1 MHRRMTCNTDFHGMS
16 TQQPATVSSTKRP
29 RLLRR
34 DMLSEGAIDIFGQE
48 ENHGASSN
56 SGGVLGDVADD
67 TDVLGATYA
76 ESDADADDREIEFYN
91 VPVNQDTNPGL
102 ATPNAIHSVNQKWT
116 VSLLKI
122 LNDMNAPDYAFSNI
136 LRWGYDAKAEGYTFK
151 PPGGFN
157 RNRNISL
164 IYNSLHNADKLRPSV
179 RTVLCPPMDPSDVI
193 TFDFAPQLLLLLQN
207 KAIMTAAN
215 LIIDPLDPL
224 KAFEP
229 SHGHLGE
236 ACSGTVYRN
245 AYSRLITNPTNQLFV
260 PIIQWIDRTSITG
273 NSRFSLKPYMF
284 TPAIFTEEFRRTI
297 HAWGYH
303 GFLPKN
309 KVSAAQNA
317 SQRQGEN
324 IRRYHAQLG
333 VVLESFQLSGPLL
346 RNVTLPLGPMGTIC
360 VDIVTCI
367 LFIIQDMQEGD
378 MLCGRFG
385 PHTSLIQRQ
394 CRACNI
400 DYFSLNNPNVQCR
413 YLYAD
418 PMNVI
423 ACSPDTSLR
432 QRWSQHRLDNA
443 FQHVEFGDP
452 SRGIFG
458 ATPVE
463 TMHGYRKGMIE
474 VVTFMVLENVPKS
487 KKAVLD
493 QLAVVFHKS
502 HRQTHRKAFPA
513 TDFSNGITNLT
524 KISAAERVGLVF
536 LFVILVQYDVGW
548 TIVSAA
554 LQKHKTDLADILE
567 LFEAMLCFDA
577 WLNKPLYW
585 ALDRTE
591 EAKTTLKRSIQALMA
606 MCVAR
611 IPSDKINAWNL
622 PKFHELL
629 HLADDMERF
638 GASINFSAQRPE
650 SLLIPAA
657 KLPGRR
663 AQKRHEGSLYEIQSA
678 QRLAD
683 THIINIMYDR
693 ICEDD
698 SNKDVVQSSSDD
710 NPTNVADNT
719 IFQSTGRSTFAIVT
733 RQTETCFHV
742 SWSSTTSVT
751 KLNLPVKLLTFLCDT
766 FGDTVRCATEYVR
779 EQYTFRCH
787 PSYQSDGPIYD
798 WMKVM
803 FDGEPPM
810 SYPCRLAIVV
820 ILDSPTDPYQLVV
833 QSATERTY
841 RDSTL
846 LYEWTFA
853 QDYYVISPD
862 SIEGPCFVIT
872 ISPTGDKILETLPY
886 EAWPSKFTE
895 A

>member
-1 MHRRMTCNTDFHGMS
+1 
-16 TQQPATVSSTKRP
+16 
-29 RLLRR
+29 
-34 DMLSEGAIDIFGQE
+34 
-48 ENHGASSN
+48 
-56 SGGVLGDVADD
+56 
-67 TDVLGATYA
+67 
-76 ESDADADDREIEFYN
+76 
-91 VPVNQDTNPGL
+91 
-102 ATPNAIHSVNQKWT
+102 
-116 VSLLKI
+116 
-122 LNDMNAPDYAFSNI
+122 
-136 LRWGYDAKAEGYTFK
+136 
-151 PPGGFN
+151 
-157 RNRNISL
+157 
-164 IYNSLHNADKLRPSV
+164 
-179 RTVLCPPMDPSDVI
+179 
-193 TFDFAPQLLLLLQN
+193 
-207 KAIMTAAN
+207 
-215 LIIDPLDPL
+215 
-224 KAFEP
+224 
-229 SHGHLGE
+229 
-236 ACSGTVYRN
+236 
-245 AYSRLITNPTNQLFV
+245 
-260 PIIQWIDRTSITG
+260 
-273 NSRFSLKPYMF
+273 
-284 TPAIFTEEFRRTI
+284 
-297 HAWGYH
+297 
-303 GFLPKN
+303 
-309 KVSAAQNA
+309 
-317 SQRQGEN
+317 
-324 IRRYHAQLG
+324 
-333 VVLESFQLSGPLL
+333 
-346 RNVTLPLGPMGTIC
+346 
-360 VDIVTCI
+360 
-367 LFIIQDMQEGD
+367 
-378 MLCGRFG
+378 
-385 PHTSLIQRQ
+385 
-394 CRACNI
+394 
-400 DYFSLNNPNVQCR
+400 
-413 YLYAD
+413 
-418 PMNVI
+418 
-423 ACSPDTSLR
+423 
-432 QRWSQHRLDNA
+432 
-443 FQHVEFGDP
+443 
-452 SRGIFG
+452 
-458 ATPVE
+458 
-463 TMHGYRKGMIE
+463 
-474 VVTFMVLENVPKS
+474 
-487 KKAVLD
+487 
-493 QLAVVFHKS
+493 
-502 HRQTHRKAFPA
+502 
-513 TDFSNGITNLT
+513 
-524 KISAAERVGLVF
+524 
-536 LFVILVQYDVGW
+536 
-548 TIVSAA
+548 
-554 LQKHKTDLADILE
+554 
-567 LFEAMLCFDA
+567 
-577 WLNKPLYW
+577 
-585 ALDRTE
+585 LDRTE
-591 EAKTTLKRSIQALMA
+591 EAKTTLQRSIQALMA

-698 SNKDVVQSSSDD
+698 NHEDVVQSSSCD
-710 NPTNVADNT
+710 NRTNVADNT

-787 PSYQSDGPIYD
+787 PCYQSDGPIYD

-820 ILDSPTDPYQLVV
+820 IMDSPTDPYQLVV